1 MMSVMKLVKRL
12 GGVLLVSTVVLGYSL
27 LLWRGPWWLDGSHL
41 RTRGLEPAD
50 GVVITGFRTTLAALG
65 AGVLAAV
72 GLYYTHR
79 TLQHTRD
86 KDRVQAEIEREGQVT
101 DRYVEAIKL
110 LGSANRTE
118 RLGGIYALQRI
129 MHDSAKDHAT
139 IVSVLAAYIRTYQ
152 AAAGD
157 ELTDSANASA
167 EPPSVLLSEDVRAA
181 LSVIARRP
189 KRNLSDEWVDLR
201 NMDFRGGDLREAD
214 LRAADLREAR
224 FEGTSLRGAVLS
236 MADLRGA
243 NLRFADL
250 KGADLRGAD
259 LRGADLQVAD
269 LEAADLREAK
279 LSGAVLRG
287 ASFLYTDLSDADL
300 MRADLREADLAVTNR
315 HSQHGYLESTQLV
328 KARIYR
334 STRLPAAVAGKA
346 EVQNRIAMC
355 EAGNR

>member
-1 MMSVMKLVKRL
+1 MKLMKRL
-12 GGVLLVSTVVLGYSL
+12 GGVLLLGTVILGFSL

-41 RTRGLEPAD
+41 RTRRLEPAD

-65 AGVLAAV
+65 AGAIAAI

-110 LGSANRTE
+110 LGSDSRTE
-118 RLGGIYALQRI
+118 RLGGIYALERI
-129 MHDSAKDHAT
+129 MHDSAKDHVT
-139 IVSVLAAYIRTYQ
+139 IVSVLAAYARTYHVG
-152 AAAGD
+152 AD
-157 ELTDSANASA
+157 DRSTDSAKESA
-167 EPPSVLLSEDVRAA
+167 DPPSVLLPEDVRAA

-201 NMDFRGGDLREAD
+201 SMDFRGADLREAD

-224 FEGTSLRGAVLS
+224 FEETSLRGAVLR

-269 LEAADLREAK
+269 LESADLREAK

-287 ASFLYTDLSDADL
+287 AGFLYADLGDADL
-300 MRADLREADLAVTNR
+300 RRADLREADLAVSSGKSAYR
-315 HSQHGYLESTQLV
+315 YLNPAQV
-328 KARIYR
+328 ARARIYR
-334 STRLPAAVAGKA
+334 STRLPAAVAGNA
-346 EVQNRIAMC
+346 VVLQRIEWC
-355 EAGNR
+355 EAGDR